1 MWKTG
6 ENSAFSTKRPLEQ
19 ALLQGAFDVYR
30 EKAALKWVFHPLH
43 NFNMMFVPINS
54 VLIFLLL

>member
-6 ENSAFSTKRPLEQ
+6 ENSVFSTKRPLEQ

-30 EKAALKWVFHPLH
+30 EKAALK
-43 NFNMMFVPINS
+43 
-54 VLIFLLL
+54 